1 MSIATL
7 EQATFDLPDLL
18 DRAAFPD
25 CAVCGEQAWIPVYEG
40 PVRDG
45 GFGNSRKGAVVAEC
59 MGCGVRRLDEP
70 SCHDD
75 AVYSDETY
83 RKILG
88 EDTDTNGFH
97 AAHDPLQLERLNV
110 VNPMTL
116 RGKVVADVGCA
127 AGSFLDFVSG
137 LARSVIAIEPGR
149 PYHDSL
155 ARRGFHVYD
164 LTRSALDDCAGAVEH
179 AFSFQVIEHVA
190 EPTAFLTEIA
200 ELMAPDGRLTVST
213 PNRGDLLME
222 LLPEDYPPFFYR
234 CVHRWYFSDDSLA
247 RCGRAA
253 GLVPVETRY
262 VHRFGVANTL
272 RWLRERS
279 PGGRDPLPG
288 LDDPAL
294 DSVWRDTLA
303 REGTADTIYMTFE
316 KPLP

>member
-1 MSIATL
+1 MSVAQAMDVGAASL
-7 EQATFDLPDLL
+7 DPEQ
-18 DRAAFPD
+18 FPS
-25 CAVCGEQAWIPVYEG
+25 CSVCGDLAWIPVYEG

-45 GFGNSRKGAVVAEC
+45 AFGNIRADAVVAEC
-59 MGCGVRRLDEP
+59 VGCGVQRLDES

-75 AVYSDETY
+75 AVYTDAAY
-83 RKILG
+83 RELLG
-88 EDTDTNGFH
+88 ESVDTNGFH
-97 AAHDPLQLERLNV
+97 AEHDPLQLERLNV

-116 RGKVVADVGCA
+116 RGKVIADIGCA

-137 LARSVIAIEPGR
+137 LARSVIAVEPGK
-149 PYHDSL
+149 PYQGSL
-155 ARRGFHVYD
+155 RQRGYHTYD
-164 LTRSALDDCAGAVEH
+164 FTSGALDDCQGSVEH

-190 EPTAFLTEIA
+190 EPVAFLSQISDLLA
-200 ELMAPDGRLTVST
+200 LGGRLTIST
-213 PNRGDLLME
+213 PNRSDILMS

-234 CVHRWYFSDDSLA
+234 SVHRWYFCADSLS

-253 GLVPVETRY
+253 GLIPVETRF

-272 RWLRERS
+272 RWLRERR

-316 KPLP
+316 KPAN